1 MYSFVKYILSI
12 NFNKKSSYSWK
23 IKCFR
28 FKLNVLATSQS
39 LSTLEAISILKK
51 GVLIKEK
58 MIVATTIRF
67 FQMYRYIDYGLLQM

>member
-1 MYSFVKYILSI
+1 MRNLHIPGRSNILASTGMA
-12 NFNKKSSYSWK
+12 
-23 IKCFR
+23 
-28 FKLNVLATSQS
+28 ATSQP

-58 MIVATTIRF
+58 IIVATTIRF